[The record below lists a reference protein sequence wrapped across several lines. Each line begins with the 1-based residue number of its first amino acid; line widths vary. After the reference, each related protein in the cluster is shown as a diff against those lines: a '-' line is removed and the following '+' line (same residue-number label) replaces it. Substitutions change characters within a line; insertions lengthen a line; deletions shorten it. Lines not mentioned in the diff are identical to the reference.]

1 MLYKILLS
9 LNYNASNTENQSKA
23 SEQLISNNWR
33 KIDDSELV
41 WMSEIIAYDLLS
53 AKFRVERD
61 LNIFFRVANIQELSY
76 AFQLSLGDITTGK
89 LKTSF

>member
-9 LNYNASNTENQSKA
+9 LNYNTSNAENQSKA
-23 SEQLISNNWR
+23 AEQLISNNW
-33 KIDDSELV
+33 KKLDESELV

-61 LNIFFRVANIQELSY
+61 LNIFFKAANIPELAY

-89 LKTSF
+89 LKSSL